1 MNPKAREMTPRS
13 ANEKG
18 ALVPPSRVNAAVTDP
33 APIKVSRPVPRNSAP
48 SFCTSVGSFSI
59 VYLLPH
65 GSQLIAGHVGVLRAR
80 DGCSAVLFSER
91 PPSSYGA
98 VEEKRAA
105 LMGASVQTE
114 QRMEPARGLLSGRS
128 KSA

>member
-1 MNPKAREMTPRS
+1 MTPRS

-65 GSQLIAGHVGVLRAR
+65 GSQENSVTHQRVACEGGRYAP
-80 DGCSAVLFSER
+80 LFSGVVVR
-91 PPSSYGA
+91 LVGA
-98 VEEKRAA
+98 LKR
-105 LMGASVQTE
+105 G
-114 QRMEPARGLLSGRS
+114 MEPACV
-128 KSA
+128 